1 MAKKSK
7 KGHSGDGDIR
17 SYFPPTGDKNPGM
30 TVHDDGENMIN
41 RIQRSNESQSFLD
54 PEPMEKRRKTSNG
67 NQAIDLTH
75 TEVVAHDMT
84 MEMTPLCDAVATVEE
99 EQKKENMTLNI
110 AYRKD
115 GPTEEVDAVVTP
127 DAVALDAPIKGMFS
141 FVHLSLPAW
150 LLTAVVGMYFLNICR
165 QRMVGIF

>member
-1 MAKKSK
+1 MSK
-7 KGHSGDGDIR
+7 KIRKGQSGDIR

-30 TVHDDGENMIN
+30 TVHDDGDNTMSH

-54 PEPMEKRRKTSNG
+54 PEPIEKRRKTSNG
-67 NQAIDLTH
+67 NQAIETH